1 MTRSSEPFS
10 VDDVVAARTLA
21 VALDKLVL
29 NHPQIARQ
37 RRVAKEAAEKAGWI
51 FDDNAGLI
59 RPVYGHEEAMLPLK
73 RFAPKDYEPWSDDD
87 AKRLYESESELA
99 RLISKRHGSEPPDI
113 CAFYH
118 ELHQYAQALFNML
131 TSGEVEVYCHNAH
144 SYGYEPIS
152 GAAWIREE
160 LYVLPRKGD
169 VFEALPMKMKLR
181 WKAIELRAVANS
193 QSAVAVKTSS
203 AARAPAAARRAPK
216 RVAVEIAISKLD
228 LSPGQIIEL
237 GASQI
242 YGLIHPQVG
251 HLYPNTVRG
260 ADALRTEIKRVV
272 GKLKKERPA
281 VVGLVTRRL
290 RK

>member
-37 RRVAKEAAEKAGWI
+37 RRVTKEAAEKAGWI

-152 GAAWIREE
+152 SAAWIREE
-160 LYVLPRKGD
+160 LYVLPRTGD

-181 WKAIELRAVANS
+181 WKANTTSGIYERLEEHSVHLVGRRQPRSRLRRGSVGCAMDCF
-193 QSAVAVKTSS
+193 
-203 AARAPAAARRAPK
+203 APASLASLSARRRAMFS
-216 RVAVEIAISKLD
+216 RMAMARSAT
-228 LSPGQIIEL
+228 S
-237 GASQI
+237 
-242 YGLIHPQVG
+242 
-251 HLYPNTVRG
+251 
-260 ADALRTEIKRVV
+260 
-272 GKLKKERPA
+272 
-281 VVGLVTRRL
+281 
-290 RK
+290 